1 MHIGREELNTNKEVS
16 NNYGLMKK
24 SFTAKTD
31 NMNFS
36 SQKSDQNCENEGEDF
51 FKLKDSSNSRDS
63 QQNMSND
70 GGRTINIPL

>member
-1 MHIGREELNTNKEVS
+1 MHIGREELNTIKEVS
-16 NNYGLMKK
+16 NNDGLMKK
-24 SFTAKTD
+24 SFTGKPD
-31 NMNFS
+31 NMNFL

-51 FKLKDSSNSRDS
+51 FKIKESSNSKDS